1 MAAKSVSKK
10 SVQVSASVSPETFQA
25 LDDYRWANR
34 LEKTDVLRL
43 AVEEFIVNHDIQVQP
58 ETPAE

>member
-1 MAAKSVSKK
+1 MAKTASKK
-10 SVQVSASVSPETFQA
+10 SVQVSASVSPEVFQA

-43 AVEEFIVNHDIQVQP
+43 AVEEFIVNHDIQVQA